1 MECTSPYQFYQV
13 ACMPTIPPCPGAVLG
28 GESAGQPPI
37 SSGMAIA
44 SFAYKA
50 LLVACCMVVSV
61 AQCAVCLHGRAARPA
76 CLESWRSA
84 RQVAKQVDLAQKEA
98 EEGQLHLLLSGG
110 GGIAHGALRDEKT
123 LESLTKLRRQLDRRR
138 ASSKSLFRLERW

>member
-1 MECTSPYQFYQV
+1 MALEATS
-13 ACMPTIPPCPGAVLG
+13 GAVP
-28 GESAGQPPI
+28 EF
-37 SSGMAIA
+37 SS
-44 SFAYKA
+44 SE
-50 LLVACCMVVSV
+50 
-61 AQCAVCLHGRAARPA
+61 HGRAARP
-76 CLESWRSA
+76 CLDNWLWA
-84 RQVAKQVDLAQKEA
+84 LQVAKQVDLAQKEA